1 MGRCSD
7 ARERLIATGARLFSE
22 RGYTAVGVAE
32 ICDEAGLKKGSFYHF
47 FETKLDLVLS
57 AIDCFAHNY
66 DEAIGRALLR
76 TDKTAREQLVDVL
89 HAVHGMLSAN
99 ACTGGKMA
107 GCPIGNL
114 ALELAHREE
123 PVRHKIDAVFLR
135 WRGAFEMILRRGI
148 ERGEFELV
156 DPVRT
161 AEALVALV
169 QGATVLAKTANDAGV
184 FARVIDASLAMVG
197 VPRPPASGSASGDA
211 VPSPAVPATV

>member
-7 ARERLIATGARLFSE
+7 AKERLIATGARLFSE

-57 AIDCFAHNY
+57 AIDCFAHSY
-66 DEAIGRALLR
+66 DVAIHKALSR

-89 HAVHGMLSAN
+89 HAVHGMLSSRT
-99 ACTGGKMA
+99 CEGGRIG

-123 PVRHKIDAVFLR
+123 PVRHKIDAVFLS
-135 WRGAFEMILRRGI
+135 WRRAFETILRRGI

-156 DPVRT
+156 DPTRT

-169 QGATVLAKTANDAGV
+169 QGAIVLAKTANDAGV
-184 FARVIDASLAMVG
+184 FSRVIDASLAMVG
-197 VPRPPASGSASGDA
+197 VPRPAAAAPAASGSTA
-211 VPSPAVPATV
+211 PATV

>member
-7 ARERLIATGARLFSE
+7 ARDRLIATGAKLFSE

-57 AIDCFAHNY
+57 AIDCFAHSY
-66 DEAIGRALLR
+66 DDAIGRALLR
-76 TDKTAREQLVDVL
+76 TDKTAREQLVEVL
-89 HAVHGMLSAN
+89 HAVHGMLSSN
-99 ACTGGKMA
+99 TCRDGRMH

-135 WRGAFEMILRRGI
+135 WREAFEMILRRGI
-148 ERGEFELV
+148 ERGEFQLT
-156 DPVRT
+156 DPTRT

-169 QGATVLAKTANDAGV
+169 QGAIVLAKTANDCGV
-184 FARVIDASLAMVG
+184 FARVVDASLAMVG
-197 VPRPPASGSASGDA
+197 VANPAKSGSSVPDA
-211 VPSPAVPATV
+211 GPGAPAPATV